1 MKTFKIETQ
10 QISTIKREY
19 FIDAE
24 SENAAKI
31 KWNENSE
38 EYLNDDT
45 TIEGGEIIT
54 STIETDSDGNELK
67 AAPVIDGNAFS
78 SLSGM
83 GFR

>member
-1 MKTFKIETQ
+1 MKTYKIETS
-10 QISTIKREY
+10 QILTIKREY
-19 FIDAE
+19 FVDAE
-24 SENAAKI
+24 SLSEAKY

-54 STIETDSDGNELK
+54 LTTETDSDGNDLK
-67 AAPVIDGNAFS
+67 PIPIMNGSDLALA
-78 SLSGM
+78 